1 MRPKQVSCF
10 GRAVFCPEESGHT
23 PRPVCRVIHI
33 RLNMFHTKREIV
45 FRTRSER
52 MGISMA
58 ISFVRTLLLYIV
70 VVAAVRLMG
79 KRQISE
85 LQTSEL
91 VVTLLISNLAS
102 VPMQD
107 TGQPL
112 ISGLIPIAVLVMSEI
127 TVSGLMLKS
136 SKFRRVICGRPLI
149 VIYDGK
155 IQQSEMRRLRMTTED
170 LFEQLRQKDVFS
182 IQDIAYAIVETNGKM
197 SVIKKPDKEQPTAGA
212 LNAAQPDKGLETV
225 VVSDGVISD
234 FSLTLCK
241 QSKEWLESVLESQN
255 LVLSEVFLMTA
266 NAKGD
271 FFIVRKDVGK

>member
-1 MRPKQVSCF
+1 MK
-10 GRAVFCPEESGHT
+10 
-23 PRPVCRVIHI
+23 
-33 RLNMFHTKREIV
+33 
-45 FRTRSER
+45 
-52 MGISMA
+52 MA
-58 ISFVRTLLLYIV
+58 ISLIRTVLLYVV

-112 ISGLIPIAVLVMSEI
+112 VSGLIPICALVMCEI
-127 TVSGLMLKS
+127 TISVLMLKS
-136 SKFRRVICGRPLI
+136 SGFRKMICGRPII

-155 IQQSEMRRLRMTTED
+155 IQQGEMRRLRMSTED

-212 LNAAQPDKGLETV
+212 LNATQPDKGLETV
-225 VVSDGVISD
+225 VVSDGVVSD
-234 FSLTLCK
+234 LSLALCGK
-241 QSKEWLESVLESQN
+241 DRPWLESVLSARC
-255 LVLSEVFLMTA
+255 LTLPDIFLMTA
-266 NAKGD
+266 NTRGD
-271 FFIVRKDVGK
+271 YFIVRKDGSK

>member
-1 MRPKQVSCF
+1 
-10 GRAVFCPEESGHT
+10 
-23 PRPVCRVIHI
+23 
-33 RLNMFHTKREIV
+33 
-45 FRTRSER
+45 
-52 MGISMA
+52 MA
-58 ISFVRTLLLYIV
+58 ISFIRTLLLYIV

-136 SKFRRVICGRPLI
+136 SKFRRVITGRPII

-212 LNAAQPDKGLETV
+212 LSVAQPDKGLETV
-225 VVSDGVISD
+225 VISDGVISD
-234 FSLTLCK
+234 LSLTLCR

-255 LVLSEVFLMTA
+255 LTLKEIFLMTA
-266 NAKGD
+266 NANGD
-271 FFIVRKDVGK
+271 FFIVRKDVSK

>member
-1 MRPKQVSCF
+1 
-10 GRAVFCPEESGHT
+10 
-23 PRPVCRVIHI
+23 
-33 RLNMFHTKREIV
+33 
-45 FRTRSER
+45 
-52 MGISMA
+52 MA
-58 ISFVRTLLLYIV
+58 ISLIRTLILYAIV
-70 VVAAVRLMG
+70 MVAVRLMG

-127 TVSGLMLKS
+127 AVSGMMLKHPS
-136 SKFRRVICGRPLI
+136 FRRVVCGRPII

-182 IQDIAYAIVETNGKM
+182 IQDVAYAIVETNGKM
-197 SVIKKPDKEQPTAGA
+197 SIVKKPEKEQPTAGD
-212 LNAAQPDKGLETV
+212 LQVVQPDKGLETV
-225 VVSDGVISD
+225 VVSDGIVSD
-234 FSLTLCK
+234 LSLALCRQNRK
-241 QSKEWLESVLESQN
+241 WLENVLEAQGITLSQ
-255 LVLSEVFLMTA
+255 VFLMTA
-266 NAKGD
+266 DARGD
-271 FFIVRKDVGK
+271 FFIVRKDEKK